1 MSMTPI
7 IEIRNLRKQYPAR
20 SGASEGNLAVRGLN
34 LSVAEGE
41 IFSLLGPN
49 GAGKST
55 TINMMSGLIAPSE
68 GDVFIGGHSV
78 SKAPLAVKAMI
89 GVVPQEIALYPE
101 LSARQNLKFFGKLY
115 GLRGAAL
122 DKRCDEVLD
131 FIGLSNRQRDRID
144 TFSGGMKRRV
154 NIGVGL
160 LQKPRLVFM
169 DEPTVGVDPQSRR
182 IILDVVKTLNSEGMS
197 VLYTTHYMEEAEEIS
212 HRIGIIDH
220 GELIAIGSKGDLIEA
235 TGQKDAIIIKVA
247 ASSEAA
253 LAVVQGVEGVEQATL
268 DGERIRAFAA
278 RGRKT
283 LPLVMRALDAA
294 QMPLLSVE
302 VVEPNLETIFLHLTG
317 RALRD

>member
-131 FIGLSNRQRDRID
+131 FIGLSNRQRDR
-144 TFSGGMKRRV
+144 
-154 NIGVGL
+154 
-160 LQKPRLVFM
+160 
-169 DEPTVGVDPQSRR
+169 
-182 IILDVVKTLNSEGMS
+182 
-197 VLYTTHYMEEAEEIS
+197 
-212 HRIGIIDH
+212 
-220 GELIAIGSKGDLIEA
+220 
-235 TGQKDAIIIKVA
+235 
-247 ASSEAA
+247 
-253 LAVVQGVEGVEQATL
+253 
-268 DGERIRAFAA
+268 
-278 RGRKT
+278 
-283 LPLVMRALDAA
+283 
-294 QMPLLSVE
+294 
-302 VVEPNLETIFLHLTG
+302 
-317 RALRD
+317 